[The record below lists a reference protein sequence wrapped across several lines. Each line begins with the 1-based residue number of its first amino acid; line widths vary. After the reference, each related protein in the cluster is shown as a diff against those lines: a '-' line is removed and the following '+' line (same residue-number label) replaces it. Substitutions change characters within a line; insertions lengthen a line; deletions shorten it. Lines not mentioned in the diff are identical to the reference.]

1 MSGES
6 QDSHT
11 LYTHNVINM
20 YNYFIVC
27 KIFPS
32 FLLRSDKLLDRHTR
46 TPYTTS
52 ILLNTV
58 SLYTKTKNTLFMGL
72 VNIKHHILYFQRICL
87 SKL

>member
-1 MSGES
+1 M
-6 QDSHT
+6 
-11 LYTHNVINM
+11 
-20 YNYFIVC
+20 
-27 KIFPS
+27 
-32 FLLRSDKLLDRHTR
+32 RSDKLLDRHTR

-58 SLYTKTKNTLFMGL
+58 SLYTKTENTLFMDL